1 MGARKCYAMFRG
13 GRETV
18 MWRGRDA
25 RKHKSVVER
34 SMLTYQQAHPSQE
47 SQPQAEQEQSPFI
60 LTVGCFGLVGL
71 VGLNLSYLDIRVRY

>member
-1 MGARKCYAMFRG
+1 
-13 GRETV
+13 
-18 MWRGRDA
+18 
-25 RKHKSVVER
+25 
-34 SMLTYQQAHPSQE
+34 MLTYQQAHPSQE